1 MDLVRT
7 YLVEIGRY
15 PLLTFAEEQAL
26 ARTYLGSNDLASRR
40 AKQKLIVHN
49 LRLVV
54 SIAKKHHRSGETE
67 LLDLIQEGSIGLNRA
82 VEKFNPDRGYKFST
96 YATWWIKQRITRSIA
111 YNRSIRVP
119 IHMHEMVSKI
129 KKAVLQLKRLNG
141 NRNPS
146 REEIA
151 LYLGMSLENVDLA
164 FQSNSKIL
172 SLNYRLGDG
181 ESEVIDFCR
190 DSQVIDFCR
199 DSQPD
204 AMESIGDRILRDQV
218 FKIIDEWNPRHR
230 QVFIMRHGLD
240 DLEPL
245 SCAKVAEILGIS
257 KQRVGA
263 IDRHNR
269 DKFKRLAG
277 HYFDVYNTKKEA

>member
-1 MDLVRT
+1 MDLVRK

-26 ARTYLGSNDLASRR
+26 ARTYLGSNELASRR

-129 KKAVLQLKRLNG
+129 KKAVLHLKRLNG
-141 NRNPS
+141 NTAPS

-151 LYLGMSLENVDLA
+151 LYLGMSIEKVDLA

-181 ESEVIDFCR
+181 ESE
-190 DSQVIDFCR
+190 VIDFCR

-240 DLEPL
+240 DREPM
-245 SCAKVAEILGIS
+245 SCAKVAEVLGVS
-257 KQRVGA
+257 KQRIGS

>member
-1 MDLVRT
+1 MDLVRK

-15 PLLTFAEEQAL
+15 PLLNFEEEQAL
-26 ARTYLGSNDLASRR
+26 ARTYLGSNELASRR

-96 YATWWIKQRITRSIA
+96 YATWWIKQGITRSIA
-111 YNRSIRVP
+111 YNRSFRVP

-129 KKAVLQLKRLNG
+129 KKAVLHLKRLNG
-141 NRNPS
+141 NTAPS

-151 LYLGMSLENVDLA
+151 LYLGMSIEKVDLA

-190 DSQVIDFCR
+190 DSQ
-199 DSQPD
+199 PD
-204 AMESIGDRILRDQV
+204 AMESIADRLLRDQV

-240 DLEPL
+240 DREPM
-245 SCAKVAEILGIS
+245 SCAKVAEVLGVS
-257 KQRVGA
+257 KQRIGS
-263 IDRHNR
+263 IDRSNR

>member
-1 MDLVRT
+1 MDLVRK

-15 PLLTFAEEQAL
+15 PLLNFEEEQAL
-26 ARTYLGSNDLASRR
+26 ARTYLGSNELASRR

-96 YATWWIKQRITRSIA
+96 YATWWIKQGITRSIA

-129 KKAVLQLKRLNG
+129 KKAVLHLKRLNG
-141 NRNPS
+141 NTAPS

-151 LYLGMSLENVDLA
+151 LYLGVSLEKVDLA

-190 DSQVIDFCR
+190 DA
-199 DSQPD
+199 QPD

-240 DLEPL
+240 DREPM
-245 SCAKVAEILGIS
+245 SCAKVAEVLGVS
-257 KQRVGA
+257 KQRIGS